1 MFAPGPSLEQN
12 IPSAD
17 GSGPAPHEAEELFA
31 RLLKLMKSVIANPI
45 DGLRPAALSGG
56 RGEVLLRVES
66 LRKHYGSNEAVAGVS
81 FEVRR
86 GEVFGLLG
94 LNGAGKSTL
103 ISMLATLRRPSGGDA
118 LLLGHSIRKE
128 WWTIRRMIGVAPQ
141 DNALY
146 PELTA
151 VENLRFFGN
160 LYDVPAERLETRI
173 AALLG
178 FIGLEDRANDLV
190 VGFSG
195 GMKRRLNLAAAL
207 VQEPELILLDEPTS
221 GVDPQSREEIL
232 DLVRTLRND
241 GKSIIYTTHYMEEA
255 EGLCDELAILDKG
268 RFVASGTLHDLLHDV
283 DFSEIIQL
291 RGVSPQ
297 DDLSAL
303 ASLPGIGHWERSED
317 VMRLYVSRAADYMEP
332 LEKILNADTSLELK
346 ITPISLEN
354 LFLHLTGRKAHAGGK
369 TEE

>member
-1 MFAPGPSLEQN
+1 MRPGRYYQQRTSC
-12 IPSAD
+12 SSDCYKA
-17 GSGPAPHEAEELFA
+17 
-31 RLLKLMKSVIANPI
+31 MKSMIANPI
-45 DGLRPAALSGG
+45 DDLPAESSRG
-56 RGEVLLRVES
+56 RGEVVLQVDS

-81 FEVRR
+81 FGVRR

-118 LLLGHSIRKE
+118 LVLGHSIRNE
-128 WWTIRRMIGVAPQ
+128 WRVVRHLIGVAPQ
-141 DNALY
+141 ENALY
-146 PELTA
+146 PELSA
-151 VENLRFFGN
+151 AENLRFFGS
-160 LYDVPAERLETRI
+160 LYDVPSEKLESRI
-173 AALLG
+173 ADLLSFIALQ
-178 FIGLEDRANDLV
+178 DRSNDLV
-190 VGFSG
+190 VSFSG

-207 VQEPELILLDEPTS
+207 VHEPELILLDEPTS

-232 DLVRTLRND
+232 DLVRSLRND

-255 EGLCDELAILDKG
+255 EGLCDELAILEKG

-283 DFSEIIQL
+283 DFSEIIQVK
-291 RGVSPQ
+291 GVSTQ
-297 DDLSAL
+297 DDLSRL
-303 ASLPGIGHWERSED
+303 TSLPGIGHWERSED
-317 VMRLYVSRAADYMEP
+317 VMRMYVSRAADYMGP

-369 TEE
+369 TE

>member
-1 MFAPGPSLEQN
+1 ME
-12 IPSAD
+12 
-17 GSGPAPHEAEELFA
+17 
-31 RLLKLMKSVIANPI
+31 SVTDNST
-45 DGLRPAALSGG
+45 DGLSAAAPSGS
-56 RGEVLLRVES
+56 RGNVVLQVHS
-66 LRKHYGSNEAVAGVS
+66 LRKHYGSNQAVAGVS
-81 FEVRR
+81 FELRQ

-118 LLLGHSIRKE
+118 LLMGHSIRKQ
-128 WWTIRRMIGVAPQ
+128 WRTIRRRIGVAPQ

-151 VENLRFFGN
+151 AENLRFFGS
-160 LYDVPAERLETRI
+160 LYDVPGKQLETRI
-173 AALLG
+173 AELLE
-178 FIGLEDRANDLV
+178 FIGLQDRSNDLV

-195 GMKRRLNLAAAL
+195 GMKRRLNLAAA
-207 VQEPELILLDEPTS
+207 VVHQPELILLDEPTS

-232 DLVRTLRND
+232 ELVRALRSD

-255 EGLCDELAILDKG
+255 EGLCDELAIIDHG
-268 RFVASGTLHDLLHDV
+268 RFVASGTLHDLLRQI

-291 RGVSPQ
+291 KGVSPQ

-303 ASLPGIGHWERSED
+303 ASLPGIGHSERSED
-317 VMRLYVSRAADYMEP
+317 AVRLYVNRAADYMNP

-346 ITPISLEN
+346 IVPISLEN

-369 TEE
+369 TQAEGEIEAGEEIQAEGEME

>member
-1 MFAPGPSLEQN
+1 MRPSRHH
-12 IPSAD
+12 
-17 GSGPAPHEAEELFA
+17 HE
-31 RLLKLMKSVIANPI
+31 RRICSSHCYKPMKSTIANPI
-45 DGLRPAALSGG
+45 GDLPAESSRG
-56 RGEVLLRVES
+56 RGEVVLQVDS

-118 LLLGHSIRKE
+118 LVLGHSIRNE
-128 WWTIRRMIGVAPQ
+128 WRIVRHLIGVAPQ

-146 PELTA
+146 PQLSA
-151 VENLRFFGN
+151 AENLRFFGS
-160 LYDVPAERLETRI
+160 LYDVPSEKLESRI
-173 AALLG
+173 ADLLG
-178 FIGLEDRANDLV
+178 FIALQDRSNDLV

-207 VQEPELILLDEPTS
+207 VHEPELILLDEPTS

-232 DLVRTLRND
+232 DLVRSLRND
-241 GKSIIYTTHYMEEA
+241 GKSIVYTTHYMEEA
-255 EGLCDELAILDKG
+255 EGLCDELAILEKG

-291 RGVSPQ
+291 TGVATQ
-297 DDLSAL
+297 DDLSTL
-303 ASLPGIGHWERSED
+303 TSLPGIGHWERSED
-317 VMRLYVSRAADYMEP
+317 VMRMYVSRAADYLEP
-332 LEKILNADTSLELK
+332 LEKILNAYTSLELK

-354 LFLHLTGRKAHAGGK
+354 LFFHVTGRKAHAGGK
-369 TEE
+369 TAE

>member
-1 MFAPGPSLEQN
+1 
-12 IPSAD
+12 
-17 GSGPAPHEAEELFA
+17 
-31 RLLKLMKSVIANPI
+31 MKSMIANPS
-45 DGLRPAALSGG
+45 DDLPAELSRG
-56 RGEVLLRVES
+56 RGEVVLKVDS

-81 FEVRR
+81 FDVRR

-118 LLLGHSIRKE
+118 LVLGHSIRSE
-128 WWTIRRMIGVAPQ
+128 WWIVRHLIGVAPQ
-141 DNALY
+141 DNSLY
-146 PELTA
+146 PELSA
-151 VENLRFFGN
+151 AENLRFFGG
-160 LYDVPAERLETRI
+160 LYDVPREKLESRI
-173 AALLG
+173 TDLLG
-178 FIGLEDRANDLV
+178 FIELQDRANDLV
-190 VGFSG
+190 AGFSG

-207 VQEPELILLDEPTS
+207 VHEPELILLDEPTS

-232 DLVRTLRND
+232 DLVRSLRKN

-255 EGLCDELAILDKG
+255 EGLCDELAILEKG
-268 RFVASGTLHDLLHDV
+268 RFVASGTLHDLLHDI

-291 RGVSPQ
+291 KGIATR
-297 DDLSAL
+297 DDLSPL
-303 ASLPGIGHWERSED
+303 TSLPGVGHWERSED

-332 LEKILNADTSLELK
+332 LERILNADTSLELK

>member
-1 MFAPGPSLEQN
+1 MESMIANST
-12 IPSAD
+12 D
-17 GSGPAPHEAEELFA
+17 D
-31 RLLKLMKSVIANPI
+31 LKLATASRSRAKV
-45 DGLRPAALSGG
+45 
-56 RGEVLLRVES
+56 VLQVDS

-81 FEVRR
+81 FNLRQ

-118 LLLGHSIRKE
+118 LLLGHSIRNE
-128 WWTIRRMIGVAPQ
+128 WWKIRHMIGVAPQ

-151 VENLRFFGN
+151 AENLRFFGG
-160 LYDVPAERLETRI
+160 LYEVPSEQLETRI
-173 AALLG
+173 ADLLR
-178 FIGLEDRANDLV
+178 FIELEDRGDDLV

-207 VQEPELILLDEPTS
+207 VHQPELILLDEPTS

-232 DLVRTLRND
+232 DLVRILRGD

-255 EGLCDELAILDKG
+255 EGLCDELAILEKG
-268 RFVASGTLHDLLHDV
+268 RFVASGTLHDLLHEI

-291 RGVSPQ
+291 KGVTLQ
-297 DDLSAL
+297 TDLSAITG
-303 ASLPGIGHWERSED
+303 LPGIGHCERSED
-317 VMRLYVSRAADYMEP
+317 VVRVYVNRAADYMEP
-332 LEKILNADTSLELK
+332 LEKILKADTSLELK
-346 ITPISLEN
+346 ITPITLEN
-354 LFLHLTGRKAHAGGK
+354 LFLHVTGRKAHAGGK